1 MSGAVHPWTAPVAL
15 ALVLA
20 GVWWLATVDS
30 LVRARV
36 AGAGW
41 RAVALAPVYPLRSGL
56 RLLLKE
62 TRSTEV
68 PDSPLWRAAPVL
80 LIGAV
85 LAAFAVMPLAPD
97 LIGPDLSVGVVYVTA
112 MLALVMVAVFAA
124 GLAPT
129 PSIR

>member
-41 RAVALAPVYPLRSGL
+41 RAVALAPVDPLRSGL

-62 TRSTEV
+62 TRSTECRTAHCGA
-68 PDSPLWRAAPVL
+68 PRQCGSSARCLQRSLSCRSP
-80 LIGAV
+80 
-85 LAAFAVMPLAPD
+85 
-97 LIGPDLSVGVVYVTA
+97 
-112 MLALVMVAVFAA
+112 
-124 GLAPT
+124 PT
-129 PSIR
+129 